1 MIKKRDWEQ
10 FKTIFSYEYM
20 GILKNKV
27 YLITTIIIMVV
38 IAVVLTTPTVIGM
51 FKSEDIPG
59 DEPGTDPVGTD
70 KLKVAVITSNFC
82 CSRHKK
88 LEINRL

>member
-20 GILKNKV
+20 GIIKNKV

-38 IAVVLTTPTVIGM
+38 VAVVLTTPTVVGM
-51 FKSEDIPG
+51 FKSD
-59 DEPGTDPVGTD
+59 DEPGMSLVQ
-70 KLKVAVITSNFC
+70 I
-82 CSRHKK
+82 
-88 LEINRL
+88 LE